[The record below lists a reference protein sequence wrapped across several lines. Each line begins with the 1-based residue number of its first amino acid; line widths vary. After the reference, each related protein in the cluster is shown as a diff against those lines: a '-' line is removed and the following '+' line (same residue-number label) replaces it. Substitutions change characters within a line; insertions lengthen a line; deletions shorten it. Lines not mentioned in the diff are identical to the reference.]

1 MTLAQTEKKTLDISH
16 LRLKVFIELLRERHA
31 DLTTRLNSMD
41 EELREVVNGINRT
54 PWLSIHVEVRTFE
67 TLCDKF
73 KAWDDVMS
81 VGQQSVSAALSF
93 LMPTLPKKATL
104 DEIIHRI
111 PVFTNLFMTHMHC
124 FIENEDDEKGNYLI
138 HFSYRAKSEASISDI
153 LFLNGILLGVTKF
166 FRLDDFETS
175 IIETPIAED
184 EKTAKLLT
192 EGINF
197 EGEELLFRIHNSGEL
212 SASTPVNRLDDG
224 DKSIDTYDAFVQDV
238 LKRSAQLLQDKREL
252 MTAVEYLNM
261 ANEELEKEIRANK
274 KELKM
279 ARNIQ
284 KGFVPSSIPDWKG
297 LQFWVKF
304 FPLTEVSGDF
314 YDFFPIGGDK
324 LALLVADVSGHGVPA
339 ALISAIAKLSFS
351 SHRLES
357 PADIFSKVNLDLL
370 RYVKREGYLCA
381 VYIIVKSDYNV
392 IYSIGAAPRPIL
404 FRHRTKQVEKL
415 SGSGTL
421 LGMFPDASELYM
433 DQSTHLE
440 PGDKLIVY
448 TDGIVEAENNRNER
462 MGEDHLA
469 EALKQSEGLDV
480 QESGDY
486 LIDYYRQFIL
496 GMEPKDDVTLLT
508 ITLSERVQEFEK
520 LINRARAEHNSGNL
534 NRACAALR
542 SAIEIFPRH
551 TNTLFLLGK
560 YLARSGKYEE
570 AADYLY
576 QYTGLKPYNADALTI
591 LAYCSYKLK
600 RFEKAKE
607 ELKRS
612 LSLRSE
618 NPSALYNLVKVHIKL
633 AEFVDAENV
642 LSALEFLRTKH
653 PKVALLREKIQIAK
667 DDYARRKD
675 D

>member
-1 MTLAQTEKKTLDISH
+1 MNVALSNRKTLDISH
-16 LRLKVFIELLRERHA
+16 LRLKVFIEMLREQHA
-31 DLTTRLNSMD
+31 DLASRLNKMN
-41 EELREVVNGINRT
+41 EEMVEVVNGINRT
-54 PWLSIHVEVRTFE
+54 PWLSVSIEVSTFE
-67 TLCDKF
+67 TLCEEFD
-73 KAWDDVMS
+73 AWDDVMR

-111 PVFTNLFMTHMHC
+111 PVFINLFMTHMHC
-124 FIENEDDEKGNYLI
+124 FIENEDDTKGNYFV
-138 HFSYRAKSEASISDI
+138 HFTYRDSKESNISDI
-153 LFLNGILLGVTKF
+153 LFLKGIITGIIKF
-166 FRLDDFETS
+166 FRLDDFS
-175 IIETPIAED
+175 VIALKSPINES
-184 EKTAKLLT
+184 EKAKSLIKSEL
-192 EGINF
+192 EYNGD
-197 EGEELLFRIHNSGEL
+197 ELLFQIDNSGEAT
-212 SASTPVNRLDDG
+212 SATLVNNEDNG
-224 DKSIDTYDAFVQDV
+224 EKSIDTYDAFVQDV
-238 LKRSAQLLQDKREL
+238 LKRSAELLKDKREL

-381 VYIIVKSDYNV
+381 VYLIVKSDYNV
-392 IYSIGAAPRPIL
+392 IYSIGAAPRPLL

-415 SGSGTL
+415 PGSGTL

-440 PGDKLIVY
+440 PGDKLIVF
-448 TDGIVEAENNRNER
+448 TDGIVEAENDRNDS

-486 LIDYYRQFIL
+486 LIDYYRQYIL
-496 GMEPKDDVTLLT
+496 GMEAKDDVTLLT
-508 ITLSERVQEFEK
+508 ITLSERVEEFEK

-570 AADYLY
+570 AAEYLY

-591 LAYCSYKLK
+591 VAYCSYKLI

-618 NPSALYNLVKVHIKL
+618 NPSALYNLIKVHIKL
-633 AEFVDAENV
+633 AEFEEAENV
-642 LSALEFLRTKH
+642 LSALEFLRPKH
-653 PKVALLREKIQIAK
+653 PKVSILRQRIEAAKNRAK
-667 DDYARRKD
+667 DDSSS
-675 D
+675 

>member
-1 MTLAQTEKKTLDISH
+1 MSVAVSKRKTLDISH
-16 LRLKVFIELLRERHA
+16 LRLKVFIEMLREQHA
-31 DLTTRLNSMD
+31 DLTNRLNSMN
-41 EELREVVNGINRT
+41 EEMLDVVNGINGT
-54 PWLSIHVEVRTFE
+54 PWLPVEIEVSTFE
-67 TLCDKF
+67 TLCDEF
-73 KAWDDVMS
+73 EAWEDVSS

-111 PVFTNLFMTHMHC
+111 PVFINLFMTHMHC
-124 FIENEDDEKGNYLI
+124 FIENEDDSKGNYLI
-138 HFSYRAKSEASISDI
+138 HFTYRDNNEANVSDI
-153 LFLNGILLGVTKF
+153 LFLQGILTGIIKF
-166 FRLDDFETS
+166 FRLDDFS
-175 IIETPIAED
+175 VIPLKSPIEES
-184 EKTAKLLT
+184 ERAKSLIKADLSYK
-192 EGINF
+192 
-197 EGEELLFRIHNSGEL
+197 GEELLFRIDNAGEAT
-212 SASTPVNRLDDG
+212 SATRINNQDNG

-284 KGFVPSSIPDWKG
+284 KGFVPSRIPDWKG

-392 IYSIGAAPRPIL
+392 IYSIGAAPRPLL

-415 SGSGTL
+415 PGSGTL

-448 TDGIVEAENNRNER
+448 TDGIVEAENDRNDR

-480 QESGDY
+480 QESSDY
-486 LIDYYRQFIL
+486 LIDYYRQYIL

-508 ITLSERVQEFEK
+508 ITLSERVEEFEK

-570 AADYLY
+570 AAEYLY

-618 NPSALYNLVKVHIKL
+618 NPSALYNLIKVHIKL
-633 AEFVDAENV
+633 AEFNEAENV
-642 LSALEFLRTKH
+642 LSALEFLRPKH
-653 PKVALLREKIQIAK
+653 PKVSILRQRIEVAK
-667 DDYARRKD
+667 SRSKKTES
-675 D
+675 